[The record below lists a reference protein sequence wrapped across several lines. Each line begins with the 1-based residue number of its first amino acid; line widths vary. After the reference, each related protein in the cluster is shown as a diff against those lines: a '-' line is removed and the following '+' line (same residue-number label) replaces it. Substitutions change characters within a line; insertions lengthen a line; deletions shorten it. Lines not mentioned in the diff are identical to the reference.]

1 VRVEVPLAAMPALN
15 AAGLRIL
22 PPGIAERP
30 QVAGVLPALR
40 TPQTAVMDAIEQNKS
55 TVTSFIDAL
64 FTKGD
69 LGAVDEYLAEEF
81 VNHDPPIGVTADR
94 EGMRAAGAMFR
105 AAFPDWHSEMDIL
118 VGEGDLVV
126 EHFTASGTQQG
137 EIFGVPPSGRAVTLP
152 GINIWRVRD
161 GRIVER
167 WGRLDELGLLRQ
179 LGLVNLP

>member
-1 VRVEVPLAAMPALN
+1 
-15 AAGLRIL
+15 
-22 PPGIAERP
+22 
-30 QVAGVLPALR
+30 
-40 TPQTAVMDAIEQNKS
+40 MDGIEQNKN
-55 TVTSFIDAL
+55 TVTQFIDAL
-64 FTKGD
+64 FTRGD
-69 LGAVDEYLAEEF
+69 LGAVDDYLAGGF
-81 VNHDPPIGVTADR
+81 INHDPPVGVTGGR

-137 EIFGVPPSGRAVTLP
+137 GIFGVPPSGRTVTLP
-152 GINIWRVRD
+152 GINIWRLRD